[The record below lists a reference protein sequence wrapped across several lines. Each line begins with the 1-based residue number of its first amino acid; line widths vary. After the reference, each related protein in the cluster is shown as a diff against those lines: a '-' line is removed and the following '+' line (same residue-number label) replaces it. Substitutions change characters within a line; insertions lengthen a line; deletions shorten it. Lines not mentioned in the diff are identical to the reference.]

1 MVLLTWPSILW
12 YKAVSSNNWQKTV
25 SVCMA
30 PALGLGHASCAQEA
44 APRSQHIKALE
55 CPSCGTGE
63 DAFLSFGLH
72 CVRSVLRQC
81 CWAPKVLESL
91 ETFVLCVCF
100 QSCPTFCDPWTVAHQ
115 APLSVEIFRQEYWNW
130 LPCPPPGH
138 LHNPGIKLAFLS
150 SPALMVDSLSPS
162 HLGNPKSFSFNHSLP
177 FPYDSD
183 LHQRN
188 GVGNWCS

>member
-1 MVLLTWPSILW
+1 M
-12 YKAVSSNNWQKTV
+12 

-63 DAFLSFGLH
+63 DAFLSFGLQ

-81 CWAPKVLESL
+81 CRAPKVLESL
-91 ETFVLCVCF
+91 EIFVLCVCF

-115 APLSVEIFRQEYWNW
+115 APLSMEFSKQEYWSGLSFPFPGD
-130 LPCPPPGH
+130 LP
-138 LHNPGIKLAFLS
+138 NSGIKPTSLMSPELAGRFFAIS
-150 SPALMVDSLSPS
+150 IT
-162 HLGNPKSFSFNHSLP
+162 
-177 FPYDSD
+177 
-183 LHQRN
+183 
-188 GVGNWCS
+188 